1 MDVFYTTM
9 YKYTRYAYT
18 HTHTCTRRGWQLPP
32 ATSSGAAQVFDT
44 AKKKIRQ
51 SRAPTHGYAPL
62 FPGTMLS
69 GSIRFLRESGAIGKL
84 DKLTSVLSDNSSLTF
99 SPSACISSLSL
110 LPFPLARD
118 RHVPRGCLVGRN
130 DELCAH

>member
-1 MDVFYTTM
+1 MHEKRM
-9 YKYTRYAYT
+9 AAALS
-18 HTHTCTRRGWQLPP
+18 LPP
-32 ATSSGAAQVFDT
+32 RAAAQVFDT
-44 AKKKIRQ
+44 KKKIRQ

-62 FPGTMLS
+62 CAGTMLS